1 MKMYSKYFFI
11 MIVLLISAASVFAQP
26 TTYILLRHAEKDT
39 SNYGSMMLNTDP
51 ALSKAGEQRAASL
64 VTVLSAYRP
73 DAIYSTNYKRTKATV
88 EALAK
93 KSGKTIQYYDPKK
106 LSSFADSLLQIKGK
120 TIVVVGHSNT
130 TPALVN
136 LLIKENKYPAL
147 DDSVYDQFWIVTLEN
162 GRSIVEERKY

>member
-1 MKMYSKYFFI
+1 MKMCSKYSFV
-11 MIVLLISAASVFAQP
+11 MLVLLIAASSVFSQP

-51 ALSKAGEQRAASL
+51 PLSKAGEQRAESL
-64 VTVLSAYRP
+64 VSVLSAYKP

-88 EALAK
+88 AAIAK
-93 KSGKTIQYYDPKK
+93 KSGNTIQYYDPKK
-106 LSSFADSLLQIKGK
+106 LASFADSLLQIKGK
-120 TIVVVGHSNT
+120 TIVIVGHSNT

-162 GRSIVEERKY
+162 GRSVVEERKY